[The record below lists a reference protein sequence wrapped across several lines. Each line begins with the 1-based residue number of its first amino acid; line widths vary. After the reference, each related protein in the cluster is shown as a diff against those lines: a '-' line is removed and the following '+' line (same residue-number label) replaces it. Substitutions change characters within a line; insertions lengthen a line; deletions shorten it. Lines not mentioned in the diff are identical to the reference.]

1 MAMTEQERKGR
12 REARKQKREEAG
24 EAARLEAEKTQKP
37 VRRLAI
43 VIEWKKSAVW
53 GHNPRATAR
62 AEFADETC
70 ATSVHRCGGCGYDK
84 ESTVIAEAF
93 NTYLKYLLYR
103 LTDEQIKGGHGS
115 GDSGPAPYGIC
126 VYDGRRHFSGGIG
139 ADCYY
144 DIAKYIGGEFRR
156 VGGSKTSDVYEF
168 TTKE

>member
-1 MAMTEQERKGR
+1 MTEQERKRR
-12 REARKQKREEAG
+12 REARKREREKAK
-24 EAARLEAEKTQKP
+24 EAARLESEKNQKP

-43 VIEWKKSAVW
+43 VIEWKKSAMW
-53 GHNPRATAR
+53 GWNPRATAR
-62 AEFADETC
+62 ADFMDGTC

-126 VYDGRRHFSGGIG
+126 VYNGWRSFSGGIG
-139 ADCYY
+139 TNCYY
-144 DIAKYIGGEFRR
+144 DIAKHIGGEFRR
-156 VGGSKTSDVYEF
+156 VGGSETSDVYEF

>member
-1 MAMTEQERKGR
+1 MAMTEQERKRR
-12 REARKQKREEAG
+12 REARKREREEAE

-43 VIEWKKSAVW
+43 VIEWKKSATW
-53 GHNPRATAR
+53 GRNPRATAR
-62 AEFADETC
+62 AEFADGTC
-70 ATSVHRCGGCGYDK
+70 ATSVHKCGGCGYDK

-103 LTDEQIKGGHGS
+103 LTDEQVKGGHGS

-139 ADCYY
+139 ANCYY
-144 DIAKYIGGEFRR
+144 DIAKHIGGEFRR
-156 VGGSKTSDVYEF
+156 VGGSGTSDVYEF